1 MKEILIP
8 AAAIFSIFGLPIFV
22 MLAAVVATMI
32 EKPRWVL
39 ADQAN
44 AKEPVTRITD
54 ALTTNPGRVCLFVE
68 TTEKNM

>member
-32 EKPRWVL
+32 EKPRWAL
-39 ADQAN
+39 ADQTNIKAPT
-44 AKEPVTRITD
+44 ARFAGD
-54 ALTTNPGRVCLFVE
+54 LRTNPKQVCLFVE
-68 TTEKNM
+68 TSEKNM